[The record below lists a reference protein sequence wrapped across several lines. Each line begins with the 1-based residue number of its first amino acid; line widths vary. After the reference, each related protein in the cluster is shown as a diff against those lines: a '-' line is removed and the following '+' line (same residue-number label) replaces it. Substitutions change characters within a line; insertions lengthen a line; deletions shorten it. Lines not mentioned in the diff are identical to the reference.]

1 MKLFMNRLIVNI
13 KRCLL
18 SPFMYV
24 MAAVL
29 ITLALFCILIPESE
43 KSVYLPVAILNND
56 DNEKTEEIVEELCD
70 MRSVFEFYEVDSEE
84 EMLDDLAQGKANTG
98 FVIPED
104 FLERSTGTKKP
115 HEIAVIT
122 TPTSGLTSLATEE
135 VFERFFRYNAL
146 LILENTLEDYG
157 YNEGGIDNAGIED
170 IYNGFIEGDG
180 IYVLTGLQGE
190 EYNEMTKSEKIEIPL
205 YKFAGLFIY
214 AACLLGLLSFLTDV
228 DNRIYL
234 RFGKV
239 QRIYMALI
247 QIAIYALPI
256 SALSMVCFLAA
267 GIEFSLAKVV
277 LYTLAVIAL
286 ALAIGVIIILL
297 PIKVSPAKVLSA
309 VLPVYLILCFLFGG
323 ILFDLASFSKFLK
336 DVCMIF
342 PPHYF

>member
-1 MKLFMNRLIVNI
+1 MRLFMNRLMVNI
-13 KRCLL
+13 KRCML

-104 FLERSTGTKKP
+104 FLERSTGTKK
-115 HEIAVIT
+115 H
-122 TPTSGLTSLATEE
+122 SLATEE

-157 YNEGGIDNAGIED
+157 YNEGGADNAGIED

-190 EYNEMTKSEKIEIPL
+190 QYDEMTKSEKIEIPL

-256 SALSMVCFLAA
+256 SVLSTLCFLAA
-267 GIEFSLAKVV
+267 GIEFSFAWVF

-286 ALAIGVIIILL
+286 SLAIGVVIILL

-336 DVCMIF
+336 NICMIF